1 VPTPSLCT
9 LDEIKTRVLA
19 TGSNPDRDAMLDAYR
34 LAVEERILSLT
45 GFTFTGGS
53 HTEEQIDVQLGV
65 SRLMR
70 YRPIIPMSAD
80 PQKTVILMARSLASS
95 TFSEI
100 LGDIRDAFKGR
111 IMPLASELT
120 PVFPPVG
127 GQAPWVRWRQMI
139 WPVVRFTY
147 LVDPLG
153 SATNPITPSLNRAAI
168 EWAAS
173 FIMRPGGGI
182 VQSYSAEKISETF
195 SNKYVMPPTVNML
208 IGNLIRT
215 QAGLVF

>member
-34 LAVEERILSLT
+34 LAVEERILNLT
-45 GFTFTGGS
+45 GFTFTGGQY
-53 HTEEQIDVQLGV
+53 TEEQIDVRLGE
-65 SRLMR
+65 SRLMK
-70 YRPIIPMSAD
+70 YRPILPMSND
-80 PQKTVILMARSLASS
+80 PQRAVVLMARSLASN
-95 TFSEI
+95 TFSQI
-100 LGDIRDAFKGR
+100 LGDIRDAFRGR

-139 WPVVRFTY
+139 WPTVRFTY

-153 SATNPITPSLNRAAI
+153 SATNPVTASLNRACI
-168 EWAAS
+168 EWAAT

-182 VQSYSAEKISETF
+182 VQSYTAEKISETY

-215 QAGLVF
+215 QVGIVF